1 MRPVQRAEIVDY
13 ETYSEGREAFRARV
27 LAVKRPRRVHLG
39 ESLTLLFENT
49 LTIRYQIQEMLR
61 AERIVREA
69 DIRHEIETYN
79 EILGGPGELG
89 VTLLIEID
97 DRETRAAKLREWWTL
112 PEHLYLQLG
121 DGTTVRAR
129 FDPRQRGEGQIS
141 SVQYLRFDVGGRV
154 PVTAGVD
161 LPGTECAVRLTD
173 EQRRALG
180 EDLAGVESPQGATS
194 CAPRTPS

>member
-1 MRPVQRAEIVDY
+1 MRPVRREEIVDY

-27 LAVKRPRRVHLG
+27 LEVKRARRVHLG

-79 EILGGPGELG
+79 EILGGDGALG

-97 DRETRAAKLREWWTL
+97 DPEARAVKLREWWAL
-112 PEHLYLQLG
+112 PERLYLELE
-121 DGTTVRAR
+121 DGSRAVAR
-129 FDPRQRGEGQIS
+129 FDPRQRGDGRAS

-154 PVTAGVD
+154 PVAVGVD
-161 LPGTECAVRLTD
+161 LPGLDWAVRLTA
-173 EQRRALG
+173 EQHRALG
-180 EDLAGVESPQGATS
+180 EDLAGVESPQAS
-194 CAPRTPS
+194 AA

>member
-1 MRPVQRAEIVDY
+1 MRPVRREEIVDY

-27 LAVKRPRRVHLG
+27 LEVKRARRVHLG

-79 EILGGPGELG
+79 EILGGDGALG

-97 DRETRAAKLREWWTL
+97 DLEARAVKLR
-112 PEHLYLQLG
+112 
-121 DGTTVRAR
+121 
-129 FDPRQRGEGQIS
+129 
-141 SVQYLRFDVGGRV
+141 
-154 PVTAGVD
+154 
-161 LPGTECAVRLTD
+161 
-173 EQRRALG
+173 
-180 EDLAGVESPQGATS
+180 
-194 CAPRTPS
+194 